1 MRLKRGRAVAHVSV
15 TAFLLITRIATLV
28 IFSHILI
35 KQFTLLQSPISPDL
49 LPTRNALIAIMV
61 INALAQLMP
70 ITLSIL
76 SLGTPPLHPAVEVFY
91 RLSNSTTDLC
101 AAIGFWLI
109 YREKEP

>member
-1 MRLKRGRAVAHVSV
+1 MAHVSV
-15 TAFLLITRIATLV
+15 TAFLLITRVASLV
-28 IFSHILI
+28 IFSHILL

-76 SLGTPPLHPAVEVFY
+76 SLGTSPLHPAVEVFY